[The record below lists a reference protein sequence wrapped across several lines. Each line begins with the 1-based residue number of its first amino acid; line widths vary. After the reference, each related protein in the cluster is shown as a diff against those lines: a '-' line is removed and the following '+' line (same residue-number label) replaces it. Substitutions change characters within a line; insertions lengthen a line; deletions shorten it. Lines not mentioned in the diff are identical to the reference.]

1 MLLKPK
7 YDRFRNDS
15 VTSSDD
21 LMQSLAMSGKVA
33 GTPVTSSV
41 TPQTPSLIP
50 LDRQDRRPG
59 PPALADSPCT
69 DQDVATTFCM
79 LIPKMPQ
86 WKFANPSTFLGR
98 GSGNKELG
106 NKVGAGSPGAGTPSG
121 SVSNPVASLAAV
133 LNSCDP
139 VCVTPCSLQA
149 MNRLRSGGSSNSNMG
164 TAGGEAPAPAPG
176 SAGNTPT
183 VGRWARVDGMRIGGE
198 DFTHRG
204 SFINKPSQGWLH
216 PDKKILGSGAHYI
229 VRTSR
234 LDHLVTALEA
244 ANKTLQSIMGRSNLR
259 FAGMSIVVN
268 ISVEGV
274 RLMMPTTRQ
283 IIANHPMQSIS
294 FASGGDTDTP
304 DYVAYVAK
312 DPVNERACHIL
323 ECYDGL
329 AQSIIST
336 IGQAFE
342 LQFKQYMH
350 SPPKV
355 INFLDR
361 GITTEES
368 AWGDDEDSSEHDYY
382 NSIPGKEPP
391 VGGLVDSRLRQ
402 PGHHLN
408 HMLNHASKTP
418 QFVSHSNKEMTQ
430 TLDQP
435 CYDARREPD
444 HPRGTGLTSDG
455 YLRAD
460 GRPPGSCDY
469 EEHLYVN
476 TQNLDSEMAEGARD
490 SPTKDLFDMRPFEDA
505 LKLHESGMVLGVGGE
520 CVCPPIEDQW
530 PSPPR
535 RRAPI
540 APTEDQL
547 RHEPWYH
554 GRMSR
559 RDAEKL
565 LVMDGDFLVRDS
577 ATNPGQC
584 LRNPGAQ
591 HFRHTRKCSVE
602 DDSGH
607 PDGFRVRSRHF
618 RHTGVWL
625 GLIAGKQLEPIR
637 VPIKGAVSLQ
647 SWARVGRKR
656 TELRERGREAA
667 RKALNL

>member
-1 MLLKPK
+1 GEQSPGG
-7 YDRFRNDS
+7 DS
-15 VTSSDD
+15 
-21 LMQSLAMSGKVA
+21 
-33 GTPVTSSV
+33 
-41 TPQTPSLIP
+41 
-50 LDRQDRRPG
+50 RHR
-59 PPALADSPCT
+59 
-69 DQDVATTFCM
+69 DVATTFCM

-121 SVSNPVASLAAV
+121 SVANPVASLAAV

-164 TAGGEAPAPAPG
+164 TAGGEAPA
-176 SAGNTPT
+176 
-183 VGRWARVDGMRIGGE
+183 VDGMRIGGE

-229 VRTSR
+229 VRYMGCIEVLRSMRSLDFSTRTQVTREAINR
-234 LDHLVTALEA
+234 LYEAVPGVKGAWKKKA

-350 SPPKV
+350 SPPKAA
-355 INFLDR
+355 NR

-402 PGHHLN
+402 PDCGL
-408 HMLNHASKTP
+408 ASRVLP
-418 QFVSHSNKEMTQ
+418 VWR
-430 TLDQP
+430 
-435 CYDARREPD
+435 A
-444 HPRGTGLTSDG
+444 DG

-577 ATNPGQC
+577 ATNPGQYV
-584 LRNPGAQ
+584 LTGMHSGLPKHLLLVDPEGVVRTKDVMFDSINHLINYHLQNELPIVAAESELHLKQ
-591 HFRHTRKCSVE
+591 VVRRK
-602 DDSGH
+602 
-607 PDGFRVRSRHF
+607 
-618 RHTGVWL
+618 
-625 GLIAGKQLEPIR
+625 Q
-637 VPIKGAVSLQ
+637 
-647 SWARVGRKR
+647 
-656 TELRERGREAA
+656 
-667 RKALNL
+667 